1 MKTRRTFLSM
11 LGLSAAVGVSAAFA
25 APPATSSSQPEAK
38 AKTAVVGE
46 KAPNF
51 TLEDTTGTSHDL
63 SDFEG
68 KIVVLQWINYKCPV
82 CVRVSEKTDVVKN
95 MRTKLVEIDPDIVHI
110 AINSSYFADA
120 ETTAGYLKNC
130 ELEIP
135 ALMDTD
141 GKVGHL
147 YGAKTTPQMFV
158 IDAEGVLRY
167 SGAINDD
174 QRGSKG
180 DDAMNY
186 VVNAVSQ
193 IKSGS
198 TVTPDKTKPY
208 GCSVKYAKK

>member
-1 MKTRRTFLSM
+1 MKTRRTFLSV
-11 LGLSAAVGVSAAFA
+11 LGLSTMVGLSAAFA
-25 APPATSSSQPEAK
+25 APQASSQPA
-38 AKTAVVGE
+38 APKTAVIGE
-46 KAPNF
+46 KAPSF
-51 TLEDTTGTSHDL
+51 TLEDTTGTSHNL

-95 MRTKLVEIDPDIVHI
+95 MRTELIAIDPDIVHI
-110 AINSSYFADA
+110 AVNSSNFADA
-120 ETTAGYLKNC
+120 ETTAAYLTKC
-130 ELEIP
+130 EIEIP
-135 ALMDTD
+135 ALMDLD

-147 YGAKTTPQMFV
+147 YGAKTTPHMFV
-158 IDAEGVLRY
+158 IDQEGVLRY
-167 SGAINDD
+167 SGAIDD
-174 QRGSKG
+174 DPKGTKG

-186 VVNAVSQ
+186 VVNTVSQ